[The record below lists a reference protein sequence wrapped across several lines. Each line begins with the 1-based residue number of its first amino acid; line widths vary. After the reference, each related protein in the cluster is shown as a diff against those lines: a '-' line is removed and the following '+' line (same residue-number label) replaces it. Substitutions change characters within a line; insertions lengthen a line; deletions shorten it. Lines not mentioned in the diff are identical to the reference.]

1 MIPTD
6 GFEHV
11 EVASRAELRDWLA
24 TNHLRTES
32 VWLVRYKQSVPAK
45 YVGRLDLLDELL
57 CFGWVDGIARKLD
70 SERTMQ
76 LISPRRQ
83 QAWAQWYKD
92 RAAVLEADGRMAPP
106 GRAAI
111 ERSKAL
117 GLWDAYSAIDA
128 LFVPEDLSAALAR
141 EPPAQTYFAETPPSY
156 RRNLLR
162 WLDQAKRAETRA
174 RRVAAIVEA
183 CAVHRRIP
191 QM

>member
-1 MIPTD
+1 VIPTD

-11 EVASRAELRDWLA
+11 EVASRAEVRDWLA
-24 TNHLRTES
+24 ANHQRTES
-32 VWLVRYKQSVPAK
+32 VWLVRYKQSMPTK

-92 RAAVLEADGRMAPP
+92 RAAVLEAEGRMAPP
-106 GRAAI
+106 ERAAI

-117 GLWDAYSAIDA
+117 GLWGAYAAIDA
-128 LFVPEDLSAALAR
+128 LVVPKDLSTALAR
-141 EPPAQTYFAETPPSY
+141 EPPAQAYFAETPPSY

-162 WLDQAKRAETRA
+162 WVDQAKRAETRA
-174 RRVAAIVEA
+174 RRGAAIVEA
-183 CAVHRRIP
+183 CAAHRRLP

>member
-24 TNHLRTES
+24 ANHQRSES

-183 CAVHRRIP
+183 CAAHRRIP

>member
-1 MIPTD
+1 VIPTD

-11 EVASRAELRDWLA
+11 EVASRAELRNWLA
-24 TNHLRTES
+24 ANHQRSES

-117 GLWDAYSAIDA
+117 GLWDAYAAIDA
-128 LFVPEDLSAALAR
+128 LFVPQDLSAALAR

-183 CAVHRRIP
+183 CAAHRRIP

>member
-45 YVGRLDLLDELL
+45 YLGRLDLLDELL

-70 SERTMQ
+70 AERTMQ

-117 GLWDAYSAIDA
+117 GLWDAYAAIDA
-128 LFVPEDLSAALAR
+128 LFVPQDLSTALAR
-141 EPPAQTYFAETPPSY
+141 EPPAQVYFAETPPSY

-162 WLDQAKRAETRA
+162 WVDQAKRAETRA
-174 RRVAAIVEA
+174 RRVVAIVEA
-183 CAVHRRIP
+183 CAAHRRIP

>member
-24 TNHLRTES
+24 ANHQRSES